1 LTRRSGTRQYPE
13 RPGDKL
19 IGAVAV
25 DKPQGWTSHDV
36 VNKVRRL
43 AGTRKVGHLGT
54 LDPNAT
60 GVLPLLLGRATRLAQ
75 YFGDNEKVYE
85 ALICFGH
92 STDTYDVAGTATS
105 PHVEF
110 SPERET
116 VVAALERFQGSLD
129 QMPPPVSAKKVGGI
143 PAYKLARANQP
154 VELKPVRI
162 EVHSIELL
170 TLAGPEAT
178 VRIRCSAGTYV
189 RSIAHELGIEFGC
202 GAYLKALRRTA
213 SGEFAIGFC
222 RTIEEL
228 AELADQGRFEEAI
241 IPGSRLLAEVPA
253 ETCDDVTVGQI
264 RHGREFRISPF
275 RGVGEPPLVKALSTR
290 GELVAVGQILMP
302 NVYRPVLVL

>member
-1 LTRRSGTRQYPE
+1 M
-13 RPGDKL
+13 
-19 IGAVAV
+19 
-25 DKPQGWTSHDV
+25 
-36 VNKVRRL
+36 NKVRRL

-75 YFGDNEKVYE
+75 YFGANDKIYE

-105 PHVEF
+105 PHVDF
-110 SPERET
+110 SPDREAM
-116 VVAALERFQGSLD
+116 VAALQRFQGSLD
-129 QMPPPVSAKKVGGI
+129 QMPPPVSAKKIGGI
-143 PAYKLARANQP
+143 PAYKLVRANQP

-162 EVHSIELL
+162 EVYSINLL
-170 TLAGPEAT
+170 SVSGSEIS
-178 VRIRCSAGTYV
+178 VRIHCGAGTYV

-202 GAYLKALRRTA
+202 GAYLKGLRRTA
-213 SGEFAIGFC
+213 SGEFTTGES
-222 RTIEEL
+222 RTIEQL
-228 AELADQGRFEEAI
+228 SELADQGRFEEAI
-241 IPGSRLLAEVPA
+241 IPGRRLLPGVPA

-275 RGVGEPPLVKALSTR
+275 RGVGEPALVKALSTR